1 MTLEK
6 RIETAIAEN
15 TDPFTTD
22 ADIRFFE
29 TEDFKKEL
37 KTFMEDLWGAEGD
50 FINTPIG
57 RGRIENVR
65 TKVGIDLE
73 VMVRIANTGGI
84 ALFNGMELF
93 EINPVRRSCMERV

>member
-1 MTLEK
+1 MVYTKVYTEKKEDVMTT
-6 RIETAIAEN
+6 IT
-15 TDPFTTD
+15 P
-22 ADIRFFE
+22 
-29 TEDFKKEL
+29 EL

-73 VMVRIANTGGI
+73 VIVKIPDMDGFT
-84 ALFNGMELF
+84 LFSGMELF
-93 EINPVRRSCMERV
+93 EMERV

>member
-1 MTLEK
+1 MTLET
-6 RIETAIAEN
+6 RIEKAIAEN

-29 TEDFKKEL
+29 TEEL
-37 KTFMEDLWGAEGD
+37 KTFMNDLWGAEGD
-50 FINTPIG
+50 FVDTPLG

-73 VMVRIANTGGI
+73 VMVKIPNIDGFT
-84 ALFNGMELF
+84 LFSGLELF
-93 EINPVRRSCMERV
+93 EFDA